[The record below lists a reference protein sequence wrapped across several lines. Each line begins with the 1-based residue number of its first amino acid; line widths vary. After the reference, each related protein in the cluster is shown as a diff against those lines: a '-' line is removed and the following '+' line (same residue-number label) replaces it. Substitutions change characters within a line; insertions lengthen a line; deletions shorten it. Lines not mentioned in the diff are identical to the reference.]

1 MAVRAATRSNQRKIG
16 AANTR
21 AGDGDRALSRNKSSR
36 NIWLAAAISLA
47 AALLLG
53 VVIYGP
59 AMHGPFLFDDL
70 FLPFANPAAPLE
82 PLRLW
87 LLGVRPTLMFSYWL
101 NYEISG
107 ASPSAFHLLNVEIHA
122 VNSILA
128 FFIALNLFRRAGLA
142 QKNRLVLAAFS
153 GILFL
158 VHPLQTESVA
168 YIAGRSESLAS
179 FFFLAAYTIFLYRK
193 REAVSWRVS
202 TAIVALFA
210 LAVTTKE
217 NMAALAPAL
226 ILTDCFWNS
235 KGAWK
240 AIKANWRLYA
250 PLAIFAAAGLLFV
263 AVALSTSKSAGFHL
277 RGAAW
282 YQYFFTETRA
292 IWVYLGLFVF
302 PIAQSGDHDFSIS
315 HTVFEHGAALAIAA
329 LCVAVA
335 AAFRGRKRYPL
346 AAFGF
351 FLFLVL
357 LAPTSSVIPISDALV
372 ERRMYLPVLALSLV
386 AAQFL
391 SRYDLRDHVAIAL
404 LCVAL
409 CLFGI
414 AAYRRNR
421 VWSDEGT
428 FWADAVNA
436 SPDKSR
442 PYWNLTQAAVGRNNC
457 DAPVPYLR
465 EADHAM
471 ANDPLI
477 IASWAK
483 VLGCKG
489 RLQEALAKLRQAE
502 NIQPPSSVIFE
513 MEGLLYGEMGK
524 FDESKAALDKAIAI
538 DPGYASAYMSRGLWF
553 ESRKEHAAA
562 LSDYETAAALNPMNS
577 AARMS
582 AARVRQ
588 EMKTFS
594 H

>member
-1 MAVRAATRSNQRKIG
+1 MRPKPRKIA
-16 AANTR
+16 AANAR
-21 AGDGDRALSRNKSSR
+21 AGDGRHASARDTFRRNV
-36 NIWLAAAISLA
+36 WLAAAISLA
-47 AALLLG
+47 AVLLG

-82 PLRLW
+82 PLSAW

-101 NYEISG
+101 NYQMAG
-107 ASPSAFHLLNVEIHA
+107 ASPSAFHLFNVEIHA
-122 VNSILA
+122 INSILA
-128 FFIALNLFRRAGLA
+128 FLVALNLFQRAGLA
-142 QKNRLVLAAFS
+142 QRNRLILAAFC
-153 GILFL
+153 GVLFL
-158 VHPLQTESVA
+158 VHPLETESVA

-179 FFFLAAYTIFLYRK
+179 CFFLAAYSIFLYRK
-193 REAVSWRVS
+193 RAAVSWRVS
-202 TAIVALFA
+202 AAIVVLFA

-235 KGAWK
+235 NGAWN

-250 PLAIFAAAGLLFV
+250 PLAIFAAGGLLFIAEV
-263 AVALSTSKSAGFHL
+263 LSTSKSAGFHL
-277 RGAAW
+277 SGVAW

-302 PIAQSGDHDFSIS
+302 PIAQSADHDFSIS
-315 HTVFEHGAALAIAA
+315 HTAFEHGAAIAFAA
-329 LCVAVA
+329 LCVAAA
-335 AAFRGRKRYPL
+335 AAFRARKRYPL
-346 AAFGF
+346 GSFGF
-351 FLFLVL
+351 FLFLLL

-391 SRYDLRDHVAIAL
+391 SRYDLRDHVTMAL
-404 LCVAL
+404 LCIPL
-409 CLFGI
+409 CLFGV

-421 VWSDEGT
+421 VWSDERA

-442 PYWNLTQAAVGRNNC
+442 PYWNLTQAAVARDNC

-465 EADHAM
+465 EADRTM
-471 ANDPLI
+471 PNDPLI
-477 IASWAK
+477 VASWAK

-489 RLQEALAKLRQAE
+489 HFDEALAKLRQSE
-502 NIQPPSSVIFE
+502 KLQPPSSVTLE

-524 FDESKAALDKAIAI
+524 LDESKAALDKAIEV
-538 DPGYASAYMSRGLWF
+538 DPGYESAYLSRGLWY
-553 ESRKEHAAA
+553 ESKKDYAAA
-562 LSDYETAAALNPMNS
+562 LADYRTAAALNPMNS

-582 AARVRQ
+582 AARVQ
-588 EMKTFS
+588 SEMKRFS